1 MCSSA
6 RQEDVLNEAR
16 KVLYQRGF
24 DIIRPIGDGGFATV
38 YLIKSRQYSNPDSDF
53 VVKLIDLALDESH
66 SLMNSF
72 KAEIGALTK
81 LCHPHVIQIFDY
93 FTSKTLL
100 YMILEYCPHGCIKD
114 VISKQG
120 AIHGPI
126 VGQLFRGI
134 FSALSFCH
142 SKGIAHRDI
151 KPSNILLDKYS
162 RAKLADFGLSLR
174 TVAGQ
179 KHRRFGGSFV
189 FTAPEIFQKQLH
201 DPMAGD
207 VWALGVV
214 FAMMAT
220 GKSPWPCDSVGGL
233 KKLVSLGNYQLRK
246 PVPDSI
252 ANLIGKM
259 LVVDPSKRLTMKQV
273 AAHPVFTRVTGVSP
287 RVSRSFRVTRP
298 GFAWRGMVRS
308 SSQMLQGMDLSTESS
323 DAVDEPRA
331 ELQTGRVH
339 AISCAILNKRPHIG
353 VKQRMNTT
361 HLQASVFHT
370 FPEDDVEEF

>member
-1 MCSSA
+1 MQGA
-6 RQEDVLNEAR
+6 AHPPALKAKQTNLPFTLNNYTFTT
-16 KVLYQRGF
+16 L
-24 DIIRPIGDGGFATV
+24 IGKGGFAEVYRVTHNQFHREYVAKVMTIDQSSEKSSWKIFESEVETLSDLDHPNIVRLYDHFRIGDQV
-38 YLIKSRQYSNPDSDF
+38 YLILQ
-53 VVKLIDLALDESH
+53 
-66 SLMNSF
+66 
-72 KAEIGALTK
+72 
-81 LCHPHVIQIFDY
+81 
-93 FTSKTLL
+93 
-100 YMILEYCPHGCIKD
+100 YCPSGSLYDEIKKTHGLTLERF
-114 VISKQG
+114 VEVGRQ
-120 AIHGPI
+120 I
-126 VGQLFRGI
+126 V
-134 FSALSFCH
+134 SALVHCH
-142 SKGIAHRDI
+142 DKGVAHRDI
-151 KPSNILLDKYS
+151 KPGNILIDEFGGV
-162 RAKLADFGLSLR
+162 KLADFGLSLR

-259 LVVDPSKRLTMKQV
+259 LVVDPSKRMTMKQV
-273 AAHPVFTRVTGVSP
+273 AAHPVFARVIGVSP

-298 GFAWRGMVRS
+298 GFAWQGMVRS
-308 SSQMLQGMDLSTESS
+308 SSQMFQGMDLSTESS
-323 DAVDEPRA
+323 DALEERRD
-331 ELQTGRVH
+331 LQTGRVH
-339 AISCAILNKRPHIG
+339 AISCAILNKRPHVG